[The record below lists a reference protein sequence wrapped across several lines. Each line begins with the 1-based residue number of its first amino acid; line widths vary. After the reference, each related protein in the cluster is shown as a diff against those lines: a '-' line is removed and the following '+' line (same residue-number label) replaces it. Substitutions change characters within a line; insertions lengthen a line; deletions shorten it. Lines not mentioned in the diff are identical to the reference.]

1 MTVAEVAA
9 MLGTTPTAVR
19 RRLRHAGI
27 KPVDGGGYVLAQDD
41 VDAITGSV
49 AANGPLVDPCRL
61 PDDPGLPLSALGDP
75 AMREAFTM
83 LRFQREHRLMALL
96 RGSVP
101 VS

>member
-1 MTVAEVAA
+1 MNVAEVAA
-9 MLGTTPTAVR
+9 MLGTTPRAVR

-27 KPVDGGGYVLAQDD
+27 KPDDGGGYVLAQCD

-49 AANGPLVDPCRL
+49 AVADPCRL

-83 LRFQREHRLMALL
+83 LRFQREHRLMDLVASTVN
-96 RGSVP
+96 G
-101 VS
+101 